1 MYPLQLVHAH
11 VYTPSFSCL
20 HSTTFIEGVGREGS
34 DAGQTV
40 GVCERPRNA
49 CNWKTL
55 CVNNLYHFALHCSPS
70 EMHAGVLSKAVS
82 R

>member
-1 MYPLQLVHAH
+1 MYPLKLVHAR

-20 HSTTFIEGVGREGS
+20 HSATFIERVGREGS
-34 DAGQTV
+34 DTGQTV
-40 GVCERPRNA
+40 DVCERHRNA
-49 CNWKTL
+49 CNWKNF
-55 CVNNLYHFALHCSPS
+55 CVNNLYHFALHCGRS